1 MPNGVA
7 DTVGFASW
15 AGVPNLRHREIER
28 FVDGPQNL
36 TPCTKLA
43 TEMFPETWIVCWRAL
58 AAERLVWDCGL
69 RLVGA
74 ASARSEKPGSELSAR
89 SAMLSSDIPVRR
101 ER

>member
-36 TPCTKLA
+36 TPCTKRA
-43 TEMFPETWIVCWRAL
+43 SEMSPEPYCLFARSSCGAARVGPRA
-58 AAERLVWDCGL
+58 
-69 RLVGA
+69 VGA
-74 ASARSEKPGSELSAR
+74 ASAHSETPGTELGVRST
-89 SAMLSSDIPVRR
+89 MLSGAIPVHR

>member
-43 TEMFPETWIVCWRAL
+43 TEIFPEPWIVCWRAL
-58 AAERLVWDCGL
+58 AAE